1 MGHRAGVVQAHGRV
15 EIARQPL
22 LECPGIHPA
31 LLDPAP
37 ELELRGQLIG
47 LGPDVHGAEA
57 GAGLSDV
64 VGEQI
69 DGGVGGIRVIVHPDS
84 MRPRAWQMVASC
96 PPQTGF
102 AQLSA
107 NGPPIAPSSATCR
120 RTAGSRTP
128 PSPSACTSPLAS
140 LRRLKRLERDG
151 TIRGYRAILD
161 RRRVGL
167 DLTVFVEVKL
177 TAHSQRRAEEFAAA
191 VAEIDAVVAC
201 HIVAGMADMLLEVV
215 VPDLPA
221 YEQLLLETLLELP
234 GVTDVRSNVAI
245 RTVKEQGLRRSRPV
259 PT

>member
-1 MGHRAGVVQAHGRV
+1 
-15 EIARQPL
+15 L
-22 LECPGIHPA
+22 
-31 LLDPAP
+31 
-37 ELELRGQLIG
+37 
-47 LGPDVHGAEA
+47 
-57 GAGLSDV
+57 
-64 VGEQI
+64 
-69 DGGVGGIRVIVHPDS
+69 
-84 MRPRAWQMVASC
+84 
-96 PPQTGF
+96 
-102 AQLSA
+102 
-107 NGPPIAPSSATCR
+107 PSSERLLRNYLPMDTTDRAILRHLQEDGRLTNAALAER
-120 RTAGSRTP
+120 VHLS
-128 PSPSACTSPLAS
+128 PSPS

-191 VAEIDAVVAC
+191 VEEIDAVVAC

-245 RTVKEQGLRRSRPV
+245 RTVKEQGPLPIETV
-259 PT
+259 